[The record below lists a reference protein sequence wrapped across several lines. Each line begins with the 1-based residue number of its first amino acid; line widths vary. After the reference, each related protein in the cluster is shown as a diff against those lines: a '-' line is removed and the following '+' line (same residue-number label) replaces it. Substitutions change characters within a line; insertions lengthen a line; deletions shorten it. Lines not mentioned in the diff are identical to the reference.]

1 MACWLDDSFIVCNV
15 SRFSKFAQ
23 NLLFGDEEL
32 KSANDGG
39 RGQDNDNDDGDD
51 DDYADD
57 DDYGDDGGGGMG
69 QDNAASPA
77 LLHLSRAKIWAL
89 AIFFGASG

>member
-1 MACWLDDSFIVCNV
+1 M
-15 SRFSKFAQ
+15 RAQ
-23 NLLFGDEEL
+23 CLTIFEICPKHLIADEEL

-39 RGQDNDNDDGDD
+39 RGQDNDNDDNDDDGGDD
-51 DDYADD
+51 DD
-57 DDYGDDGGGGMG
+57 DDYGDDDDDGGGGVG